1 MEEKP
6 IWLYLSS
13 LYKKFPHIAEHRL
26 RLIVSRAE
34 FSPYRSEHSPLM
46 IYYCAKTHQMIE
58 EINERFKVQSF
69 ARKREEKWK
78 KNI

>member
-13 LYKKFPHIAEHRL
+13 LYNKFPHIAQHRL

-34 FSPYRSEHSPLM
+34 FAQYRSEHSPLK
-46 IYYCAKTHQMIE
+46 IYYCTKTHQMIE
-58 EINERFKVQSF
+58 EINELFKVQSF
-69 ARKREEKWK
+69 TRKRSFNGK
-78 KNI
+78 

>member
-13 LYKKFPHIAEHRL
+13 LNKKFPHIAPHRL

-34 FSPYRSEHSPLM
+34 FSKYRGEHLPM
-46 IYYCAKTHQMIE
+46 KIYYCAKTHQMIE
-58 EINERFKVQSF
+58 EINELFKMQSF
-69 ARKREEKWK
+69 TRKRSFNGK
-78 KNI
+78 